1 MVTLRLLKQL
11 RRKHTPGSALYT
23 SFKGRDDTG
32 RGIYRVYAVRRGKLV
47 NVTEDVATVTGVKC
61 TFEGLHT
68 VDTSLMLVRKFSAAL
83 YDGTRTGPA
92 ETRIVHHRI

>member
-23 SFKGRDDTG
+23 SFKGFDDQG

-47 NVTEDVATVTGVKC
+47 NVTEDVATVTGVKR
-61 TFEGLHT
+61 TLEGVHT
-68 VDTSLMLVRKFSAAL
+68 RDPERSLVRKFSAAL
-83 YDGTRTGPA
+83 YDGSRTGPA
-92 ETRIVHHRI
+92 DTRITHHRI